1 MIDVHI
7 PKMGMSTVE
16 VEILAVMVE
25 VGQQVGAEDSVV
37 EVEGDKA
44 TFEVEAGT
52 AGTVAEIL
60 VSEGQECS
68 VGDVVVR
75 IAEPLGQGPRVP
87 SEELAMEAEPLA
99 RLPRARSS
107 SGMAPNER

>member
-25 VGQQVGAEDSVV
+25 VGQRVGAEDSVV

-44 TFEVEAGT
+44 TFEVEAG
-52 AGTVAEIL
+52 AEGTVAEIL

-75 IAEPLGQGPRVP
+75 IAQ
-87 SEELAMEAEPLA
+87 ELAA
-99 RLPRARSS
+99 
-107 SGMAPNER
+107 

>member
-25 VGQQVGAEDSVV
+25 VGQQVGAEDSVI

-44 TFEVEAGT
+44 TFEVEAGV

-75 IAEPLGQGPRVP
+75 IDDGAG
-87 SEELAMEAEPLA
+87 A
-99 RLPRARSS
+99 
-107 SGMAPNER
+107 

>member
-16 VEILAVMVE
+16 VEIVSVMVE
-25 VGQQVGAEDSVV
+25 VGQRVGPEDSVV
-37 EVEGDKA
+37 EIEGDKSSC
-44 TFEVEAGT
+44 EVEAGV
-52 AGTVAEIL
+52 AGVVAEIL

-75 IAEPLGQGPRVP
+75 IDDGA
-87 SEELAMEAEPLA
+87 AA
-99 RLPRARSS
+99 
-107 SGMAPNER
+107 